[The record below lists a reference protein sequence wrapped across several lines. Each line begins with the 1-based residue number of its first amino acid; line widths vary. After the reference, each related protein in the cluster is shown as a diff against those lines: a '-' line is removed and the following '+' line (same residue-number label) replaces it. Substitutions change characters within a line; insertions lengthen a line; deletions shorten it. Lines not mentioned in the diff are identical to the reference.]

1 MSDDLRRVLL
11 IAYYFPPLGLSGVQ
25 RTAKFAKFLGRYGWK
40 PTVLTVEPAGYYA
53 FDESLLREVEEAGV
67 EIVRTTSLDANR
79 LFKKKGV
86 VRLPSE
92 FIRKAAGFIG
102 DLLFIP
108 DTKIGWKRRAL
119 KAALELTARTRFDAI
134 LATAPP
140 QTDFLIGMELKRRTG
155 IPLLVDYRDAWMEYP
170 FKFYPTPFHTWL
182 HRRMERKV
190 LHASDGIVVTHRRI
204 KESILR
210 RHRQFSY
217 NDITIISQGF
227 DAEDFAEPASRSGA
241 KGRMRIVHAG
251 TFYGHRSPDVLFR
264 ALQAL
269 FSQHSELRGRF
280 EVRLVGAQRM
290 QDVKLVKKL
299 GLADVVAFEGYLE
312 HRACVKLLRS
322 ADVLWYVNDND
333 MSSPGKLYEY
343 FAAGK
348 TILASVVDGY
358 TQQEIRESTGAVCVP
373 LFDGPA
379 HERALLDLLAL
390 FEMKALQ
397 GVPENFAER
406 FDRFRLTG
414 ALAKQLESLI
424 DYDRVDL
431 RRVTEDVA

>member
-1 MSDDLRRVLL
+1 MSDDMRRVLL

-25 RTAKFAKFLGRYGWK
+25 RTAKFAKYLVRYGWK

-53 FDESLLREVEEAGV
+53 FDDSLLREVEEAGV

-79 LFKKKGV
+79 LFKKRGV

-92 FIRKAAGFIG
+92 FFRKVAGFIG
-102 DLLFIP
+102 DFLFIP

-119 KAALELTARTRFDAI
+119 KAALELTARTQFDAI
-134 LATAPP
+134 MATAPP

-155 IPLLVDYRDAWMEYP
+155 IPLLLDYRDAWLEYP
-170 FKFYPTPFHTWL
+170 FKFYPTPLHTWL
-182 HRRMERKV
+182 HRRKERKV
-190 LHASDGIVVTHRRI
+190 LHTSDGIVVTHRRI

-210 RHRQFSY
+210 RHRQFNY
-217 NDITIISQGF
+217 NDIVIISQGF
-227 DAEDFAEPASRSGA
+227 DAEDFADSVPRSGA
-241 KGRMRIVHAG
+241 IGRMRIVHAG
-251 TFYGHRSPDVLFR
+251 TFYGHRSPDVLLR
-264 ALQAL
+264 ALHAL
-269 FSQHSELRGRF
+269 VSHRPELRARF
-280 EVRLVGAQRM
+280 ELRLVGAQRA
-290 QDVKLVKKL
+290 QDIRLVKKL
-299 GLADVVAFEGYLE
+299 GLEDVVAFEGYLE
-312 HRACVKLLRS
+312 HRTCVNLLRS

-358 TQQEIRESTGAVCVP
+358 TQQEIRESSGAVCVP
-373 LFDGPA
+373 LLDGQA

-390 FEMKALQ
+390 FDKDSLA
-397 GVPENFAER
+397 GVPAHFAER

-414 ALAKQLESLI
+414 ALAKQLESVI

-431 RRVTEDVA
+431 RRVTEDAA

>member
-155 IPLLVDYRDAWMEYP
+155 IPLLVDYRDAWM
-170 FKFYPTPFHTWL
+170 
-182 HRRMERKV
+182 
-190 LHASDGIVVTHRRI
+190 
-204 KESILR
+204 
-210 RHRQFSY
+210 
-217 NDITIISQGF
+217 
-227 DAEDFAEPASRSGA
+227 
-241 KGRMRIVHAG
+241 
-251 TFYGHRSPDVLFR
+251 
-264 ALQAL
+264 
-269 FSQHSELRGRF
+269 
-280 EVRLVGAQRM
+280 
-290 QDVKLVKKL
+290 
-299 GLADVVAFEGYLE
+299 
-312 HRACVKLLRS
+312 
-322 ADVLWYVNDND
+322 
-333 MSSPGKLYEY
+333 
-343 FAAGK
+343 
-348 TILASVVDGY
+348 
-358 TQQEIRESTGAVCVP
+358 
-373 LFDGPA
+373 
-379 HERALLDLLAL
+379 
-390 FEMKALQ
+390 
-397 GVPENFAER
+397 
-406 FDRFRLTG
+406 
-414 ALAKQLESLI
+414 
-424 DYDRVDL
+424 
-431 RRVTEDVA
+431 